1 MQLHWRRTFEVQLL
15 IWLLPPSSQVIL
27 TTIIILLIKSSLVKL
42 PPLLYRG
49 YLCNMEWLNKD
60 LIFPPV
66 ETATEEG
73 ILAIGGDLSVERLL
87 LAYRNGIFPWYNE
100 GEPIIWWCPN
110 PRFVLFPEK
119 LKVTKSMQ
127 SVLNN
132 GKFRFTINR
141 AFTSVLQNC
150 KTVTR
155 KEQEGTW
162 ITPAVLQAYTHL
174 HQLGYAHSAEA
185 WMNGELVGG
194 LYGLRIGNI
203 FFGESMF
210 SKESNASKFAFI
222 NYVRQLQREKVALI
236 DCQVHTNHLE
246 SLGAKM
252 IERGRFMEL
261 LRENL

>member
-1 MQLHWRRTFEVQLL
+1 MV
-15 IWLLPPSSQVIL
+15 
-27 TTIIILLIKSSLVKL
+27 
-42 PPLLYRG
+42 
-49 YLCNMEWLNKD
+49 WLNNE

-66 ETATEEG
+66 DTATDEG
-73 ILAIGGDLSVERLL
+73 IVAIGGDLSMERLL
-87 LAYRNGIFPWYNE
+87 VAYKSGIFPWYNE

-110 PRFVLFPEK
+110 PRFVLFPQN
-119 LKVTKSMQ
+119 LRVTKSMQ

-141 AFTSVLQNC
+141 AFTTVLQNC
-150 KTVTR
+150 KTISR

-162 ITPAVLQAYTHL
+162 ITPDVQEAYTEL
-174 HQLGYAHSAEA
+174 HKLGYAHSAET
-185 WMNGELVGG
+185 WLNGTLVGG
-194 LYGLRIGNI
+194 LYGIRLGNV

-222 NYVRQLQREKVALI
+222 NYVKQLQKENIALI
-236 DCQVHTNHLE
+236 DCQVYTNHLE

-252 IERGRFMEL
+252 IERERFLEL